1 MQNSEILLHCVRL
14 IFGGLCAFAAILL
27 CAKKRSAGVICL
39 LTFVLTFY
47 ARSVYQILCDLGIII
62 SSPLEIFGVPVIT
75 LAFEIVPLCFLLLA
89 MIIMIVQKK

>member
-14 IFGGLCAFAAILL
+14 VFGGLCAFAAILL

-47 ARSVYQILCDLGIII
+47 ARSVYQILCNLGIIL
-62 SSPLEIFGVPVIT
+62 SSPLEIFGVSVIT
-75 LAFEIVPLCFLLLA
+75 LAFEVVPLFFLLLA
-89 MIIMIVQKK
+89 LIIMIVQKK